1 MTFLDRHPWLG
12 IAYIVAVPMSF
23 ACNTALASVAYGDG
37 ATAFSVLTTRT
48 AMACIAL
55 FILLKLLGISVVLPP
70 AKRYA
75 ALAMGVMLGTYSYG
89 LLGAIQYMP
98 LALAVITFYIYPL
111 LVGVAAWALGYE
123 KMTWVLGG
131 SLLVAFVGLGLALD
145 VFGGTLSPI
154 GFALAAGGAVLNTIL
169 GLINSRLVGRGGDSR
184 AFSLHMLSTATLTY
198 VVADFVIGGFPL
210 PHSTLGFVTFFG
222 VGVFY
227 GFSIVGIFVVISW
240 LGPARAALTQN
251 IEPITSVFIGT
262 VLLHQAMK
270 PTQLLG
276 AGLVV
281 SAILFSAWYKA
292 RRRT

>member
-1 MTFLDRHPWLG
+1 MSVLDRHRWLG
-12 IAYIVAVPMSF
+12 VGYIVVVPISF
-23 ACNTALASVAYGDG
+23 ACNTALASVAYADG

-48 AMACIAL
+48 AMACLAL
-55 FILLKLLGISVVLPP
+55 FCILKLLGVSVVLPP

-111 LVGVAAWALGYE
+111 LVGVASWALGYE
-123 KMTWVLGG
+123 RMNWSLGG
-131 SLLVAFVGLGLALD
+131 ALFVAFVGLALALD

-154 GFALAAGGAVLNTIL
+154 GFALAASGAVLNTVL
-169 GLINSRLVGRGGDSR
+169 SLINSRLVGRGGDSR
-184 AFSLHMLSTATLTY
+184 AFSLHMLATGTLTY
-198 VVADFVIGGFPL
+198 VVADLVIGGFPL
-210 PHSTLGFVTFFG
+210 PHTAIGLAAFLG

-276 AGLVV
+276 AGLVL
-281 SAILFSAWYKA
+281 SAILFSAW
-292 RRRT
+292 RRTKRT